1 MVCVAKSN
9 VELSRIGVEAE
20 SLSKYVQS
28 FVILSF
34 IVQLMCSLVVL
45 FRTQKRCWHDDAPSE
60 ESSIRLL
67 YSLDTTMFKG
77 VTSEDTGS
85 GDHRDF
91 LGEALPAPAFE
102 SRVHLGNG
110 FFKLVLLREEVRR
123 NPDTS
128 PSAIVDQDV
137 PREKVLGDL
146 VAMWNIE
153 SNCSSSLRGVA
164 RRMDLEASCVGQVDK
179 PRREANALFP

>member
-1 MVCVAKSN
+1 MVGIENERFLEAASGPGVLLAGMMCVAN
-9 VELSRIGVEAE
+9 PNMELYRIRVEAE

-77 VTSEDTGS
+77 VTSED
-85 GDHRDF
+85 
-91 LGEALPAPAFE
+91 
-102 SRVHLGNG
+102 SR
-110 FFKLVLLREEVRR
+110 FR
-123 NPDTS
+123 
-128 PSAIVDQDV
+128 
-137 PREKVLGDL
+137 
-146 VAMWNIE
+146 
-153 SNCSSSLRGVA
+153 
-164 RRMDLEASCVGQVDK
+164 
-179 PRREANALFP
+179 